1 MYPIDRIFAIAF
13 AFSRVIGRIRL
24 RYPRG
29 LLAPLFAYSL
39 PTGCYLVTILAEKQ
53 LKNTN
58 QTAEK
63 RQRNSRE
70 TAEKRQR
77 NSRETAKKQQGI
89 SRERANQC
97 QANLLAG
104 AKKYQRIGK
113 EIPKNAGKNTAYYLQ
128 KINRQLNF
136 YLILRSH

>member
-1 MYPIDRIFAIAF
+1 LYPIDRIFAIAF

-24 RYPRG
+24 RYPKG

-53 LKNTN
+53 RKNTN
-58 QTAEK
+58 QTAK
-63 RQRNSRE
+63 KHQS
-70 TAEKRQR
+70 

-104 AKKYQRIGK
+104 AKKCQRIGK